1 MSDVEAVATL
11 LAGPASAV
19 GICVLVGW
27 AAWNLIVNKMIPSYE
42 ARIGEILEEHRKDR
56 KVFIDAVELIDRRFQ
71 VLEKSVGAVRKD
83 VADIEKEVRL
93 LKPKA

>member
-19 GICVLVGW
+19 GVCVLVGW
-27 AAWNLIVNKMIPSYE
+27 AAWNLIVNKMLPSYE

-56 KVFIDAVELIDRRFQ
+56 KVFVDAVELIDRRFQ
-71 VLEKSVGAVRKD
+71 AMEKNIAAVRKD
-83 VADIEKEVRL
+83 VGDVERELKL
-93 LKPKA
+93 LKPKI

>member
-1 MSDVEAVATL
+1 MSDVEAIATL

-27 AAWNLIVNKMIPSYE
+27 AAWNLIVNKLIPSYE

-56 KVFIDAVELIDRRFQ
+56 KVFIDAVELMDQRFQ
-71 VLEKSVGAVRKD
+71 ALEKNIAAIRKD
-83 VADIEKEVRL
+83 VGDVERELKH
-93 LKPKA
+93 LKPKI

>member
-1 MSDVEAVATL
+1 MSDIETIASL
-11 LAGPASAV
+11 IAGPASAV

-56 KVFIDAVELIDRRFQ
+56 KVFVDSVMLMDQRFQ
-71 VLEKSVGAVRKD
+71 ALEKGMIVMRKD
-83 VADIEKEVRL
+83 IGDIEREIKMF
-93 LKPKA
+93 KPRV